1 MWNKDKRNLL
11 GILEIV
17 RKEICL
23 IMKDQGEVL

>member
-1 MWNKDKRNLL
+1 MRSKDKQNLL

-23 IMKDQGEVL
+23 ILKDQGEVL

>member
-1 MWNKDKRNLL
+1 MWDIDKQNLH

-23 IMKDQGEVL
+23 ILKDPGEFL